1 MKLIINKTGTTQSYI
16 INIDEPDISLTY
28 YAETLALKSIKI
40 VTSVILKASSV
51 KLTLSQKKKYREL
64 IVKELT
70 ESK

>member
-1 MKLIINKTGTTQSYI
+1 MKLTINKTGITQSYI

-28 YAETLALKSIKI
+28 YAETLTLNSTMF
-40 VTSVILKASSV
+40 VTTVKPYPSNP
-51 KLTLSQKKKYREL
+51 KLTPSQKKKYREL